1 LLDMI
6 RGLSKPAGEQELQML
21 GFESRGEALDVFAV
35 AGSLEKEHKGPE
47 QLADV
52 SHSVLART

>member
-1 LLDMI
+1 MI

-21 GFESRGEALDVFAV
+21 GFESRGEALGVFAV